1 MEMNLKKVFEF
12 FKSENRFIRAMAE
25 TALDSGNQNISLKSD
40 PLEETTKNPIIRNR
54 PLNYLGWLGMFF
66 AVFCWG
72 LSFPLLKIALNE
84 VEPITLAVLRYTISM
99 IPLII
104 FLIIKEDYDRI
115 SRSLKDDF
123 FFFLSLGLV
132 GITLPNLLQNYG
144 MTMTSAHL
152 SSIIQASG
160 PIFTIIMAVLILK
173 EPLGVNKV
181 VGTAIALSG
190 TLLLVT
196 GGGLSLGD
204 SMFLGNFLVLMSA
217 ISYAFSSIM
226 SKKILDKYDPLT
238 VATTSTFLG
247 TIILAVISIFES
259 PFEKV
264 PEISLYSWN
273 IIIILALFPGSFAL
287 LVWYWILRTSEVS
300 RIILFIYLIPV
311 FATAIAY
318 FWPGEAITLST
329 IILAAL
335 IICGVA
341 TAQYERKNMDRD
353 EDDS

>member
-1 MEMNLKKVFEF
+1 
-12 FKSENRFIRAMAE
+12 MAE
-25 TALDSGNQNISLKSD
+25 TELDSENQYISAGSESK
-40 PLEETTKNPIIRNR
+40 EQTTKDPKIQNR

-72 LSFPLLKIALNE
+72 LSFPLLKIALDE
-84 VEPITLAVLRYTISM
+84 VEPITLAVLRYTVAL

-104 FLIIKEDYDRI
+104 FLIIKEGYNRI
-115 SRSLKDDF
+115 SRSLKEDF

-173 EPLGVNKV
+173 EPLGINKV

-190 TLLLVT
+190 ALLLVT
-196 GGGLSLGD
+196 GGGLSFGD
-204 SMFLGNFLVLMSA
+204 SMFLGNFLVLLSA

-247 TIILAVISIFES
+247 TIILAVFSIFES

-287 LVWYWILRTSEVS
+287 LVWYWILRTSEIS

-318 FWPGEAITLST
+318 FWPGEVITLST
-329 IILAAL
+329 IVFAAL

-341 TAQYERKNMDRD
+341 IAQYERGNTNED
-353 EDDS
+353 EKPS